1 MESKHLLQNDRQG
14 IGISE
19 GYGAKTIQSLFVK
32 KGSVM
37 LIHEA
42 KRFLTQ
48 Q

>member
-14 IGISE
+14 IGIS